1 MALLERRVELLTAAW
16 SDEHRKAEALTRK
29 AGQARANLAAL
40 APGQLRSLGP
50 AAGASPGLPGLQPG
64 PSQGRSPPPSLLA
77 PVRTNSAAAARGLQ
91 QLQQSLS
98 SQHGL
103 AAEMRLLERRA
114 RRRAGLDAPSSSSP
128 QQPQVQRRQQQQ
140 QQPQPQPQQQ

>member
-1 MALLERRVELLTAAW
+1 
-16 SDEHRKAEALTRK
+16 
-29 AGQARANLAAL
+29 
-40 APGQLRSLGP
+40 
-50 AAGASPGLPGLQPG
+50 LQPG

-98 SQHGL
+98 IQHGL